1 MKIDE
6 RKKREE
12 IIWHSVSLE
21 TVIRKLK
28 SGKDGLDNNEAKK
41 RLLKYGYNELPA
53 AKEKSKLAIFLS
65 QFYNP
70 LIYVLLMAA
79 VITFLLKEFS
89 DVIVIMLAVIMNAI
103 IGYVEENKADQS
115 LFKIRSLIKQN
126 VKVLR
131 KFKNET
137 REVEIE
143 TRDLAPGDVILLS
156 SGDKV
161 PADARLI
168 EANELKINEA
178 SLTGE
183 AMPVKK
189 NVDKLEKG
197 VNLAERLNMCYMGT
211 SVINGNGKAIVCSSG
226 TKTELGKIALLV
238 SETKDEKTPLQKQII
253 KFSNFLSGLVFV
265 LCVFIL
271 FVGLFEGIG
280 FLEIFLTSVAIAVAA
295 IPEGLVI
302 SMTVILAL
310 GMQKILKK
318 NALVKKLIAA
328 ETLGSASVIC
338 MDKTG
343 TLTENKMVVS
353 NIIVETEDEN
363 RNNHDI
369 QKYGLKNLIKN
380 SPNLIFALEIGMI
393 CNDTVVENPNDDLQ
407 KWELHGDPTETALYM
422 AAVQAGLHKADL
434 EKALP
439 KVIEIPFN
447 EENKYM
453 ATVHNKDGHYAVYI
467 KGAPEVLINMAVK
480 VKCGNSSVEITD
492 KKRHELK
499 LQYENLS
506 SKGLRVLAVGY
517 KNISDFREVE
527 SIKND
532 IILVGFI
539 GLKDPLRENAKETIT
554 SCLEAGMRPI
564 IITGDHRLTAKAII
578 EEVGIKVE
586 QENILEGDK
595 LDKMSDEELQKII
608 RKISLYARVS
618 PRHKLRIIDA
628 WQAAGE
634 VVAMTGDGVNDAPA
648 IKSADIGIALG
659 SGTDVAKETADI
671 ILLDDSFKTIV
682 DIVKQGRVIFDNIR
696 KVTLYLL
703 SDSFSEMVLITG
715 SLILK
720 LPLPV
725 IPAQILWI
733 NLASDGFAGVA
744 MAMEPEE
751 NEIEREAPRL
761 KNEPILNF
769 EMKILIFVIGIIT
782 AFILLGLYI
791 FMYKNNFSL
800 PYLRTL
806 IFTLLGIDSLIYVF
820 SCRSLRKPI
829 WKINFFSNPILLWA
843 ILFGILMQVCAIYLS
858 PLQKLLKTVPLSF
871 KDWII
876 VLIFGIINIT
886 AIEISKAFFIAKRK
900 F

>member
-1 MKIDE
+1 MKIYE
-6 RKKREE
+6 RKKRAE
-12 IIWHSVSLE
+12 IIWHSMSYDAA
-21 TVIRKLK
+21 IRELK
-28 SGKDGLDNNEAKK
+28 ADKDGLDNDEAKK
-41 RLLKYGYNELPA
+41 RLLKYGHNELPA
-53 AKEKSKLAIFLS
+53 AKEKSKMIIFLS
-65 QFYNP
+65 QFLSP
-70 LIYVLLMAA
+70 LIYVLLIAA
-79 VITFLLKEFS
+79 VITFFLKEFS
-89 DVIVIMLAVIMNAI
+89 DTIVIMVAVAMNAI
-103 IGYVEENKADQS
+103 IGYTEESKADQA

-131 KFKNET
+131 KFKNEIK
-137 REVEIE
+137 EVEIAASE
-143 TRDLAPGDVILLS
+143 LVPGDIISLA

-161 PADARLI
+161 QADARLI

-189 NVDKLEKG
+189 NVEKLEKG

-211 SVINGNGKAIVCSSG
+211 SVINGNGKAIVCEVG
-226 TKTELGKIALLV
+226 IKTELGKIALMV
-238 SETKDEKTPLQKQII
+238 SETEDEKTPLQKQII
-253 KFSNFLSGLVFV
+253 KFSKFLSLLVFV
-265 LCVFIL
+265 LCIFIL
-271 FVGLFEGIG
+271 SVGLFEGID

-302 SMTVILAL
+302 SMTVILAM
-310 GMQKILKK
+310 GMQRILKK

-328 ETLGSASVIC
+328 ETLGSAAIIC

-353 NIIVETEDEN
+353 NIIVETDDKN
-363 RNNHDI
+363 KNNHNI
-369 QKYGLKNLIKN
+369 EKYGIENLIKN
-380 SPNLIFALEIGMI
+380 SPNLIFALEIGMM
-393 CNDTVVENPNDDLQ
+393 CNDTVVENPNDDLK
-407 KWELHGDPTETALYM
+407 KWKLRGDPTETALYM
-422 AAVQAGLHKADL
+422 AAVQAGLCKADL

-439 KVIEIPFN
+439 KVMEIPFN

-453 ATVHNKDGHYAVYI
+453 ATVHSKDGHYAVYI
-467 KGAPEVLINMAVK
+467 KGAPEALVDMAVK
-480 VKCGNSSVEITD
+480 IKCGSSFMEVTD
-492 KKRHELK
+492 EKRHELK
-499 LQYENLS
+499 VQYENLS
-506 SKGLRVLAVGY
+506 SNGLRVLAVGY
-517 KNISDFREVE
+517 KNISELKEGENF
-527 SIKND
+527 KND

-539 GLKDPLRENAKETIT
+539 GLKDPLRENAKETIA
-554 SCLEAGMRPI
+554 SCLASGMRPI

-578 EEVGIKVE
+578 EEVGIKIE

-608 RKISLYARVS
+608 KKISLYARVS

-634 VVAMTGDGVNDAPA
+634 VVAMIGDGVNDAPA
-648 IKSADIGIALG
+648 IKSADIGISLG

-682 DIVKQGRVIFDNIR
+682 DIIKEGRVIFDNIR
-696 KVTLYLL
+696 KVILYLL
-703 SDSFSEMVLITG
+703 SDSFSEMALITG

-725 IPAQILWI
+725 IPVQILWV

-751 NEIEREAPRL
+751 NEIEREPPRE
-761 KNEPILNF
+761 KNEPILNL
-769 EMKILIFVIGIIT
+769 EMKILIFVIGSIT
-782 AFILLGLYI
+782 ALILLGLYV

-806 IFTLLGIDSLIYVF
+806 IFSLLGIDSLIYVF

-829 WKINFFSNPILLWA
+829 WKINFFSNRLLIWA
-843 ILFGILMQVCAIYLS
+843 VLFGIFMQVIAVYLV

-876 VLIFGIINIT
+876 VLIFGIINIV
-886 AIEISKAFFIAKRK
+886 AIEIGKSFFMV
-900 F
+900 